1 MEGILNINLKIETMF
16 KLFEKTAK
24 SEVAIAESK
33 ADFKGKTTVEII
45 EEIHDSFFTEVD
57 KLFATAKVSNS
68 LDTNKQALLDKCKRL
83 KALGFTNTKEV
94 KEAEIEIERLNKLQ
108 KENEEKQELIEAINF
123 FSITYPTYKF
133 ITEDSVNKICQKYG
147 LVYGEISRYLG
158 TVPDKNLKHIEQF
171 NVHDKHECYFTETI
185 YVSFGMGSRSMGK
198 KYITKEQNEIINE
211 RYKNSDDRLMF
222 SMHSIEVNLKCPLE
236 IAAPVKDFN
245 MEGMEVKNNKIQKIE
260 IPDPIV
266 LKPVIFK
273 DKKHYLIVTAWGEE
287 ASDEIVVNQQMN

>member
-1 MEGILNINLKIETMF
+1 MF

-24 SEVAIAESK
+24 SEVAIAEPKSEL
-33 ADFKGKTTVEII
+33 KGKTTVEII
-45 EEIHDSFFTEVD
+45 EEIHESFFTEVD

-83 KALGFTNTKEV
+83 KELGFTNTKEA

-158 TVPDKNLKHIEQF
+158 TVSDKNLKHIEQF
-171 NVHDKHECYFTETI
+171 NVHDKHECYFKETI
-185 YVSFGMGSRSMGK
+185 YLGFMCGSRSIDK
-198 KYITKEQNEIINE
+198 KYITKEE
-211 RYKNSDDRLMF
+211 YKKSDCNLMF
-222 SMHSIEVNLKCPLE
+222 SMDIREVQLKCPLE
-236 IAAPVKDFN
+236 IVAPVKDFN
-245 MEGMEVKNNKIQKIE
+245 MEVMEVKNNKIQKIE

-273 DKKHYLIVTAWGEE
+273 DKKHYLIVTAWGIE